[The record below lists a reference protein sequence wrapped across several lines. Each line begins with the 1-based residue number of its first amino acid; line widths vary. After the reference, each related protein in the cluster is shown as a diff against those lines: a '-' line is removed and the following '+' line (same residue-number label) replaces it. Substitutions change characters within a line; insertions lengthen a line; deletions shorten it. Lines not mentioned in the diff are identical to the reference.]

1 MRDLL
6 TLPDEFVLRRW
17 HDPMVD
23 ATGFRANS
31 VYAETVLLPI
41 IGPSSLLCLRRLSA
55 WAEADPGGVAVD
67 PRQLGQDLGLA
78 TSTGRHSP
86 INRTLNRLCYFDLAC
101 WSPSDEMLSVRTAVP
116 PLQQHHL
123 RRLSP
128 SVLRVH
134 FSLTQEAAT
143 RHRSI
148 SSVPTPQPPEMDRR
162 TMGVS
167 L

>member
-1 MRDLL
+1 MRDVL
-6 TLPDEFVLRRW
+6 TVPDEFLLRGW

-55 WAEADPGGVAVD
+55 WAEANPGGVSVD
-67 PRQLGQDLGLA
+67 PRQLSQDLGLA

-86 INRTLNRLCYFDLAC
+86 INRTLNRLCYFELAC
-101 WSPSDEMLSVRTAVP
+101 WSPSDEALSVRTVVP

-134 FSLTQEAAT
+134 YSLTQEAST
-143 RHRSI
+143 RQPSI
-148 SSVPTPQPPEMDRR
+148 SSVPIPEPPEMNRR
-162 TMGVS
+162 TMEIS